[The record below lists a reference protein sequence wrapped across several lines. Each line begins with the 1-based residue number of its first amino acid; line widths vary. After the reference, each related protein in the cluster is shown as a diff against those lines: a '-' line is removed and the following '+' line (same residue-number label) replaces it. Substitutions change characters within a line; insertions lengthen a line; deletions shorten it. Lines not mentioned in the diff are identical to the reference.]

1 MANVKKRG
9 AVYGVIGLMLC
20 VALYLNWSYVQSPD
34 ELLVAGQVDSEL
46 AGVSSADPSAGN
58 TDAANAAEEA
68 EAVSGSDYFAQSRL
82 SREKARDEAISILK
96 DTLQS
101 DGSDEAA
108 RQEAAPQIS
117 KMADASVTEA
127 RVESLIRAKGYADAV
142 VFLGEDSVN
151 VIIQPPA
158 GGFADQDAAVVRDV
172 VIGETGL
179 GADKIKIVEAA

>member
-68 EAVSGSDYFAQSRL
+68 EAVSGSD
-82 SREKARDEAISILK
+82 
-96 DTLQS
+96 
-101 DGSDEAA
+101 
-108 RQEAAPQIS
+108 
-117 KMADASVTEA
+117 
-127 RVESLIRAKGYADAV
+127 
-142 VFLGEDSVN
+142 
-151 VIIQPPA
+151 
-158 GGFADQDAAVVRDV
+158 
-172 VIGETGL
+172 
-179 GADKIKIVEAA
+179 

>member
-1 MANVKKRG
+1 
-9 AVYGVIGLMLC
+9 
-20 VALYLNWSYVQSPD
+20 
-34 ELLVAGQVDSEL
+34 
-46 AGVSSADPSAGN
+46 
-58 TDAANAAEEA
+58 
-68 EAVSGSDYFAQSRL
+68 
-82 SREKARDEAISILK
+82 
-96 DTLQS
+96 
-101 DGSDEAA
+101 
-108 RQEAAPQIS
+108 
-117 KMADASVTEA
+117 MADASVTEA